1 MSNQTQA
8 FALSKRKQ
16 SMANNKAKQFGF
28 SLIEIMVV
36 LFIIGMM
43 AAFVAPQIFENQG
56 TAQIKKAAVDIQTLE
71 GQLEMY
77 KLRTNRFPTTEQG
90 LEALVT
96 MPTIDPIPRNY
107 PNEGFI
113 KRLPLDPWGN
123 PYQLLS
129 PGEIDSIDIY
139 SFGPDMEE
147 GTDDDIGTWNI
158 NEYLQ

>member
-1 MSNQTQA
+1 MSNQTG
-8 FALSKRKQ
+8 FIALNERKRTNLKNK
-16 SMANNKAKQFGF
+16 NNESGF
-28 SLIEIMVV
+28 TLIEIMVV

-71 GQLEMY
+71 GQLEMF

-90 LEALVT
+90 LEALIT
-96 MPTIDPIPRNY
+96 MPTIEPIPRNY

-129 PGEIDSIDIY
+129 PGEIDIVDIY

-158 NEYLQ
+158 NDYLQ

>member
-1 MSNQTQA
+1 MNECTKPNSVFNAQYSG
-8 FALSKRKQ
+8 SKKQ
-16 SMANNKAKQFGF
+16 SGF

-96 MPTIDPIPRNY
+96 MPTIEPIPRNY

-129 PGEIDSIDIY
+129 PGEIDTIDIY

>member
-1 MSNQTQA
+1 MSNQIQA

-16 SMANNKAKQFGF
+16 AMRKNRATQFGF

-96 MPTIDPIPRNY
+96 MPTIEPIPRNY

-129 PGEIDSIDIY
+129 PGEIDNIDIY

-147 GTDDDIGTWNI
+147 GTDDDIGTWKI